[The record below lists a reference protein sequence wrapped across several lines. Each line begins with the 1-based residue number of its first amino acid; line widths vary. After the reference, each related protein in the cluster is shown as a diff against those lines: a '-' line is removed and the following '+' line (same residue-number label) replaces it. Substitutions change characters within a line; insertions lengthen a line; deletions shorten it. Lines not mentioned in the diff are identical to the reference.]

1 MGKCGTQTHGTL
13 EGHGVK
19 KQGLVID
26 VSSIPP
32 KPAGAGRYAIEL
44 VSNLQRLVGGF
55 GLVSK
60 SRDVGFW
67 EGVSSAEVV
76 LSAPSSRPLRIAWER
91 AVLGR
96 QLRARGKGVYHGVHY
111 TIPKGYRGPR
121 ISTVHDLTMIE
132 HPEWH
137 QRAKVSYF
145 SRAIRYAVKE
155 ADAIIVPSEFT
166 RTRLERHFGRLD
178 NVKVIHHGVDHDR
191 FRPMNAEADES
202 RERDGWQKDRRVVLH
217 IGTIEPRK
225 NLENLVR
232 AFEILAVD
240 DPHVTLML
248 VGQKGWKSDDVYA
261 SIKSSRFRNRI
272 YEIGYLSE
280 GELLKVMHHASCIAY
295 PSFAEGF
302 GLPVLEA
309 MAAGVPVVT
318 SAGSVM
324 EEVAGGC
331 AWLCNALDPNDISE
345 KLATAIS
352 DSPLVRSKVGQGIL
366 MSQKFNWVNTATQ
379 HLEVYGALGFGLES

>member
-1 MGKCGTQTHGTL
+1 MTTP
-13 EGHGVK
+13 
-19 KQGLVID
+19 GLVID

-44 VSNLQRLVGGF
+44 VSNLQRLVSGF

-60 SRDVGFW
+60 ARDIGFW
-67 EGVSSAEVV
+67 NGVSSADVV
-76 LSAPSSRPLRIAWER
+76 LSAPSSRPLRIAWEQ

-96 QLRARGKGVYHGVHY
+96 QLRVRGRDVYHGVHY

-166 RTRLERHFGRLD
+166 RTRLERHFGRLEKI
-178 NVKVIHHGVDHDR
+178 KVIHHGVDHDR
-191 FRPMNAEADES
+191 FHPKRGESDES
-202 RERDGWQKDRRVVLH
+202 SEKDRSRNDARVVLH

-225 NLENLVR
+225 NLETLVR
-232 AFEILAVD
+232 AFEILAAD
-240 DPHVTLML
+240 DPHVVLLL
-248 VGQKGWKSDDVYA
+248 VGQRGWKSDEVYEL
-261 SIKSSRFRNRI
+261 IKSSRFRSRI
-272 YEIGYLSE
+272 HEIGYLSE
-280 GELLKVMHHASCIAY
+280 SELLKVMHSASCIAY

-318 SAGSVM
+318 SVGSVM

-331 AWLCNALDPNDISE
+331 AWLCNALDPKDISE

-352 DSPLVRSKVGQGIL
+352 DSPLVRSKVSQGVLI
-366 MSQKFNWVNTATQ
+366 SKRFNWVDSARE
-379 HLEVYGALGFGLES
+379 HLEVYRALGFGLEI